1 VRPGLADAG
10 LGTCNAKF
18 TAVLDAVFA
27 GAGVRVI
34 KAPVRAPRANAIAE
48 RWMGSA
54 RPGCLDLV
62 RITGERHLRPVLGEY
77 AGRCNTH
84 RRTEHGS
91 RIRPPDARI
100 HLSKWPMCALYAG
113 TGSAV

>member
-1 VRPGLADAG
+1 VRSGLAGAG

-48 RWMGSA
+48 RWAGGA
-54 RPGCLDLV
+54 RPGCLDRML
-62 RITGERHLRPVLGEY
+62 ITGERHLRLVLGEY
-77 AGRCNTH
+77 AGRCND
-84 RRTEHGS
+84 RR
-91 RIRPPDARI
+91 RIAQRGKSPVPDAPAAEPRTM
-100 HLSKWPMCALYAG
+100 P
-113 TGSAV
+113 